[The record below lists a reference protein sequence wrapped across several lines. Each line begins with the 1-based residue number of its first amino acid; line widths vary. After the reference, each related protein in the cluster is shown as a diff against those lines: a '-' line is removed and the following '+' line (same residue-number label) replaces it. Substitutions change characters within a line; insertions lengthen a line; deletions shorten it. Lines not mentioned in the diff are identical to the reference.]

1 MGYCNCSRSG
11 FAAAVLIFSTYLTP
25 GDKNFSRE
33 PEIVRLRLLIDRSQT
48 MTHTGTVPGA
58 SSFADERDEPVA
70 GLPLDEVV
78 MQQYD
83 SEQLPLRRYLIF
95 AGVDEATAQEIVQ
108 ETFLRLYR
116 HLGANGDRS
125 NLRAWIYR
133 VARNLARNHQASAQS
148 RLSAPMD
155 GVSADLLPAQDDSPE
170 SQLLSRERER
180 RVRRAMERLSD
191 AQRECLLLRA
201 QGMRYRE
208 IAAVLNLSVST
219 VGENIQRGLDR
230 LRNLL

>member
-1 MGYCNCSRSG
+1 
-11 FAAAVLIFSTYLTP
+11 
-25 GDKNFSRE
+25 
-33 PEIVRLRLLIDRSQT
+33 

-70 GLPLDEVV
+70 GPPFDEVV

-83 SEQLPLRRYLIF
+83 CEQLPLRRYLVF
-95 AGVDEATAQEIVQ
+95 VGVDEATAQEIVQ

-133 VARNLARNHQASAQS
+133 VAHNLARNHQASARS
-148 RLSAPMD
+148 RLSASID
-155 GVSADLLPAQDDSPE
+155 EASADLLLAQDDSPE
-170 SQLLSRERER
+170 LQLLSRERER
-180 RVRRAMERLSD
+180 RVRRAMESLTD

-201 QGMRYRE
+201 QGMKYRE
-208 IAAVLNLSVST
+208 IATVLNLSIST
-219 VGENIQRGLDR
+219 VGENVQRGLDR